1 MRLLKAAATLAA
13 LAALVTGCGSVV
25 DGTAKPAPNLKLRPL
40 SGATVSK
47 VPLDGAALSR
57 MLDQTLISREPAQV
71 GGPEKLYQV
80 KRSTSQAGCLGVTAM
95 LQKSVYRSGPQPAQV
110 QDVASE
116 SWWNNGEPAQVIT
129 VMEGV
134 VTLPSAAQAQALF
147 AQFSQQWQQCNGMTT
162 SEQTGPISTTN
173 VISDVRGT
181 ATTIAATKTATSVL
195 PNMPALRPTPQAR
208 AIGVRSNCLVEVE
221 VVFFGGRRSTDPGS
235 ANINTSALDIAR
247 AMMDRVNAL
256 S

>member
-1 MRLLKAAATLAA
+1 MLAAAAA
-13 LAALVTGCGSVV
+13 VLTGCGTVV
-25 DGTAKPAPNLKLRPL
+25 GGTAKPAPNLKPRPL

-47 VPLDGAALSR
+47 VLLDGVTLSR
-57 MLDQTLISREPAQV
+57 MLDQTLVSRDPAQV
-71 GGPEKLYQV
+71 GGPEKLFQV
-80 KRSTSQAGCLGVTAM
+80 RRSTSQAGCLGVTAM
-95 LQKSVYRSGPQPAQV
+95 LQQSVYRSAQV
-110 QDVASE
+110 KDVASE

-129 VMEGV
+129 VMEGI
-134 VTLPSAAQAQALF
+134 VTLPSASEAQALF

-181 ATTIAATKTATSVL
+181 ATTVAATKTATSVL
-195 PNMPALRPTPQAR
+195 PNMPPLRPTPQGR
-208 AIGVRSNCLVEVE
+208 AIGIRSNCLVEVE

-235 ANINTSALDIAR
+235 ADINTSALDIAH

>member
-1 MRLLKAAATLAA
+1 MFKAVAVLTAVAA
-13 LAALVTGCGSVV
+13 VMTGCGGVV

-47 VPLDGAALSR
+47 VLLDGAMLSR
-57 MLDQTLISREPAQV
+57 MLDQTLVSRDPAQV
-71 GGPEKLYQV
+71 GGPDKLYQL

-95 LQKSVYRSGPQPAQV
+95 LQKSVYRSADV
-110 QDVASE
+110 KDVASE

-147 AQFSQQWQQCNGMTT
+147 GEFSQQWQQCNGMTT

-181 ATTIAATKTATSVL
+181 GSTIAATKTATSVL
-195 PNMPALRPTPQAR
+195 PNMPPLRPTPQAR

-235 ANINTSALDIAR
+235 ADVSTSALDIAR

>member
-1 MRLLKAAATLAA
+1 MLAAAAA
-13 LAALVTGCGSVV
+13 VVTGCSTVV
-25 DGTAKPAPNLKLRPL
+25 GGTAKPAPNLKPRPL
-40 SGATVSK
+40 SGANVSK
-47 VPLDGAALSR
+47 VLLDGVTLSR
-57 MLDQTLISREPAQV
+57 MLDQTLVSRDPAQV
-71 GGPEKLYQV
+71 GGPEKLFQV
-80 KRSTSQAGCLGVTAM
+80 RRSTSQAGCLGVTAM
-95 LQKSVYRSGPQPAQV
+95 LQQSVYRSAQV
-110 QDVASE
+110 KDVASE

-129 VMEGV
+129 VMEGI
-134 VTLPSAAQAQALF
+134 VTLPSASEAQALF
-147 AQFSQQWQQCNGMTT
+147 TQFSQQWQQCNGMTT

-195 PNMPALRPTPQAR
+195 PNMPPLRPTPQGR
-208 AIGVRSNCLVEVE
+208 AIGIRSNCLVEVE

-235 ANINTSALDIAR
+235 ADINTSALDIAH

>member
-1 MRLLKAAATLAA
+1 MRIFKAVAVLTAAAA
-13 LAALVTGCGSVV
+13 VMTGCGGVV

-47 VPLDGAALSR
+47 VLLDGATLSR
-57 MLDQTLISREPAQV
+57 MLDQTLVSRDPAQV
-71 GGPEKLYQV
+71 GGPDKLYQL
-80 KRSTSQAGCLGVTAM
+80 KRSTSQPGCLGVTAM
-95 LQKSVYRSGPQPAQV
+95 LQKSVYRSADV
-110 QDVASE
+110 KDVASE

-134 VTLPSAAQAQALF
+134 VTLPSAAHAQALF
-147 AQFSQQWQQCNGMTT
+147 AEFSQQWQQCNGMTT

-181 ATTIAATKTATSVL
+181 GSTIAATKTATSVL
-195 PNMPALRPTPQAR
+195 PNMPPLRPTPQAR
-208 AIGVRSNCLVEVE
+208 AIGIRSNCLVEVE

-235 ANINTSALDIAR
+235 ADVSASALDIAR

>member
-1 MRLLKAAATLAA
+1 MRILKAAATLAV
-13 LAALVTGCGSVV
+13 LATLVTGCGAVV
-25 DGTAKPAPNLKLRPL
+25 NGTAKPAPNLKLRPL

-47 VPLDGAALSR
+47 VLLDGATLSR

-95 LQKSVYRSGPQPAQV
+95 LQKSVYRSAQV
-110 QDVASE
+110 QDVASV

-208 AIGVRSNCLVEVE
+208 AIGIRSNCLVEVE

-235 ANINTSALDIAR
+235 ANVNSSALDIAR

>member
-1 MRLLKAAATLAA
+1 MRIFKAVAVLTAVAA
-13 LAALVTGCGSVV
+13 VMTGCGGVV
-25 DGTAKPAPNLKLRPL
+25 DGTAKPAPNLKLGPL

-47 VPLDGAALSR
+47 VLLDGATLSR
-57 MLDQTLISREPAQV
+57 MLDQTLVSRDPAQV
-71 GGPEKLYQV
+71 GGPDKLYQL

-95 LQKSVYRSGPQPAQV
+95 LQKSVYRSADV
-110 QDVASE
+110 KDVASE

-134 VTLPSAAQAQALF
+134 VTLPSTAQAQALF

-181 ATTIAATKTATSVL
+181 GSTIAATKTATSVL
-195 PNMPALRPTPQAR
+195 PNMPPLRPTPQAR

-235 ANINTSALDIAR
+235 ADVNASALDIAR